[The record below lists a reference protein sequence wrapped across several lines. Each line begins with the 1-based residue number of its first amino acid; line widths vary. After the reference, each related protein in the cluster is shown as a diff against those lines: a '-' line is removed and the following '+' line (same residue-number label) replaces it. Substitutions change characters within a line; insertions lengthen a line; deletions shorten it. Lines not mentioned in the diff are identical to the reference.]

1 MRGEMR
7 KDIQKAIEELKI
19 HHSIYEG
26 YVGALA
32 SLAMEVCDFDADI
45 TYCAGDGHLV
55 INLETTTVSTL
66 NCLEGRTK
74 RNKLSAEEHLYF
86 AI

>member
-1 MRGEMR
+1 MR

-55 INLETTTVSTL
+55 LNLETATVSTL
-66 NCLEGRTK
+66 DCLKGRTK
-74 RNKLSAEEHLYF
+74 KNKLSASEQKKF